1 MNKPIFVKLGGSVL
15 TDKNAP
21 ESLATTTLHTVAQTI
36 AAHRREQ
43 PETVLLVGH
52 GGGSFGHYWAEK
64 YRTADGIIHAE
75 SWWGVALVA
84 DAMARLNRAVV
95 GALLEAEIPAVG
107 IQPMAAAL
115 AAGGQIQRIGHEQI
129 ALLLHNG
136 VIPVIYGDV
145 LLDTEQGCTIAS
157 TESLF
162 AALVPYLQPTR
173 MILVG
178 EEAVFDR
185 DPRHDPNARAI
196 RLIDR
201 RNYADALAHLGGS
214 HGVDVTGGMRAKV
227 AAMWQLA
234 ATAPDLEIVICGP
247 NDLAAALRGESLAS
261 GTIIANTELFN
272 HEERLLLNEDAL
284 N

>member
-21 ESLATTTLHTVAQTI
+21 ESLATATLHNVAQTI
-36 AAHRREQ
+36 AAHRSQQ
-43 PETVLLVGH
+43 PTTALLVGH

-64 YRTADGIIHAE
+64 YRTADGITHAE
-75 SWWGVALVA
+75 SWWGVARVA

-95 GALLEAEIPAVG
+95 GALLDAALPAVG

-129 ALLLHNG
+129 ALLLHSG
-136 VIPVIYGDV
+136 VLPVIYGDV
-145 LLDTEQGCTIAS
+145 LLDSEQGCTIAS

-178 EEAVFDR
+178 EAAVFER
-185 DPRHDPNARAI
+185 DPRHNPNARAI
-196 RLIDR
+196 GLIDR
-201 RNYADALAHLGGS
+201 RNYADVLARLGGS

-261 GTIIANTELFN
+261 GTIIVNTELG
-272 HEERLLLNEDAL
+272 
-284 N
+284 